1 VSWFKAVGNW
11 FETRTLT
18 RELADLR
25 AKHQALEQTVAALR
39 AENER
44 LRGEIGQF
52 KRAQPD
58 ATKPLRYPRLR

>member
-39 AENER
+39 AEK
-44 LRGEIGQF
+44 GQF

>member
-1 VSWFKAVGNW
+1 MSWFKAVGNW
-11 FETRTLT
+11 FEARTLT

-25 AKHQALEQTVAALR
+25 AKHKALEQTMAAQR

-44 LRGEIGQF
+44 LRGEISQL

-58 ATKPLRYPRLR
+58 ATKPLRYPKLR